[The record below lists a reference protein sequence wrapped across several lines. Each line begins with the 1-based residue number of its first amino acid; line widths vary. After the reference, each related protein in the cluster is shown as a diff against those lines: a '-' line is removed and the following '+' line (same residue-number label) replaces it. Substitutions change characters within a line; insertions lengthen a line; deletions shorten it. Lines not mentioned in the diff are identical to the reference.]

1 MSSLFGSFRLPE
13 QLSQNLPRPQPWKP
27 KNKTA
32 APDPNKGARETAGD
46 DKKPGGLKEADDILE
61 VSADEFDDDT
71 TVASK
76 DQKVAAEGANGTE
89 EQKKKKNR
97 RKKRTRK
104 QKQQLLQKQIL
115 ERHGKCTCECHSD
128 LAIALAK
135 AENLAKQEAAGES
148 PSEKDKGG
156 GASVGTSGVLGNLAN
171 SKAVGWSGCSLGR
184 GC

>member
-1 MSSLFGSFRLPE
+1 MQTIIDGPFALNPPTGNTTAGQAAFGSASHSIFNTRTSDGRIIPPKLSEPTGPDGFPADTDQALRNMSSLFGSFRLPE

-32 APDPNKGARETAGD
+32 APDPNKGANETAAE
-46 DKKPGGLKEADDILE
+46 DKKPTGLKEPDDILE

-104 QKQQLLQKQIL
+104 
-115 ERHGKCTCECHSD
+115 
-128 LAIALAK
+128 
-135 AENLAKQEAAGES
+135 
-148 PSEKDKGG
+148 
-156 GASVGTSGVLGNLAN
+156 
-171 SKAVGWSGCSLGR
+171 
-184 GC
+184 